1 MLALLAPIHMA
12 ERVATMQAVPATKT
26 NLLINLI
33 ASLRSCVGLLI
44 NEFSIAEIQSQK
56 D

>member
-1 MLALLAPIHMA
+1 MLALLEPIHMA
-12 ERVATMQAVPATKT
+12 ERVATMQAAPATK
-26 NLLINLI
+26 NNFLINFI

-44 NEFSIAEIQSQK
+44 DEFSIAEIQSQK